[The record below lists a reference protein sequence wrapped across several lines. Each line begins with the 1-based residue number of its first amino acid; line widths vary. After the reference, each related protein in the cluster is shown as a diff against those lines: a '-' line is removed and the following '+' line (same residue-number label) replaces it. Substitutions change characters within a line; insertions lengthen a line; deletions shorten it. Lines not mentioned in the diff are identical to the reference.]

1 MLFLPICRFLMQEKL
16 HVTKWGRYCDIF
28 LYIII
33 ISLILFIVMS
43 GLGQPVA
50 TAFISRIFKFL
61 SHLRHFESIQS
72 HPASQV
78 LFAFYSFH
86 FYKAS
91 YLRSLVLS
99 LYVFSLAQTYEAIP
113 QSMRSDASLFSQ
125 DCLLSKQSLTIT
137 FSRHDKTS
145 WPVFT
150 LFYSSWFM
158 WVFDAFECLSNECCM
173 SIWCMSVN
181 HLCTS
186 LWRMS

>member
-50 TAFISRIFKFL
+50 TSFISRNFKFL

-91 YLRSLVLS
+91 YLRSLVLY

-113 QSMRSDASLFSQ
+113 QFMRSDASLFSQ

-145 WPVFT
+145 
-150 LFYSSWFM
+150 
-158 WVFDAFECLSNECCM
+158 
-173 SIWCMSVN
+173 
-181 HLCTS
+181 
-186 LWRMS
+186 